1 MRRIIVAMML
11 VGLLSPKEI
20 YAKEL
25 EITEV
30 SYKDAQMLMKIAQAE
45 AGNQGVEGM
54 AAVMRV
60 VLNRVESE
68 NFPNSVKEVIIQPY
82 QFESYSNGSYH
93 KAEPTTECHLA
104 LAEVERGLSTDKS
117 IIAFETVV
125 NGESLKRY
133 FDYEYTIN
141 NHNFYVEKKGN

>member
-1 MRRIIVAMML
+1 MKRIIVS
-11 VGLLSPKEI
+11 LLILGVLFPHET
-20 YAKEL
+20 YAKEF

-30 SYKDAQMLMKIAQAE
+30 SYADAQMLMKIAQAE
-45 AGNQGVEGM
+45 AGNQGIDGM

-60 VLNRVESE
+60 VLNRVDSKD
-68 NFPNSVKEVIIQPY
+68 FPDTVEDVITQPF

-104 LAEVERGLSTDKS
+104 LADVERGLSADKS

-141 NHNFYVEKKGN
+141 DHNFYVEKR